1 MAENEEKK
9 SRRALL
15 NERLAAKYPDLN
27 IGDDEAV
34 SERIGADY
42 DDMESQLNGYRDRE
56 TRLTELMS
64 NNPRAALF
72 ISDMAKG
79 ADPMVA
85 WIERLGRENIME
97 LLDDPKKRE
106 AYAEANRKYVER
118 VAEEKRLEEEYE
130 KNFAESLAN
139 LQQFQQERGLSDE
152 QIDAAYDLV
161 TKIGIDAINGK
172 VSVESVDMALKAL
185 HHDTD
190 VESARE
196 EGEVAA
202 RNQKIVEQRR
212 RAKGS
217 DGVRVL
223 GGANNK
229 AGTSQDEDDGE
240 LVRYARSIGI
250 KV

>member
-1 MAENEEKK
+1 MADTEEKK

-42 DDMESQLNGYRDRE
+42 DDMEGQLNGYRDRE
-56 TRLTELMS
+56 SKLTDMFS

-72 ISDMAKG
+72 ITDMAKG

-97 LLDDPKKRE
+97 LLDDPEKRE
-106 AYAEANRKYVER
+106 AYAEANRKYMER

-130 KNFAESLAN
+130 KNLAESLAN

-196 EGEVAA
+196 EGEVAG

-217 DGVRVL
+217 DGVRAL
-223 GGANNK
+223 GGANNM
-229 AGTSQDEDDGE
+229 AETSEPKRKTVLQM
-240 LVRYARSIGI
+240 AREEERGF
-250 KV
+250 

>member
-1 MAENEEKK
+1 M
-9 SRRALL
+9 L
-15 NERLAAKYPDLN
+15 NERLQTRYPDLN
-27 IGDDEAV
+27 IADDEAV

-42 DDMESQLNGYRDRE
+42 DDMEGQLNGYRDRE

-79 ADPMVA
+79 ADPMTA
-85 WIERLGRENIME
+85 WIERLGSENIME
-97 LLDDPKKRE
+97 LLNDPEKRE

-130 KNFAESLAN
+130 KNLAESLAN
-139 LQQFQQERGLSDE
+139 LRQFQQERGLSDE

-185 HHDTD
+185 HHDVD

-212 RAKGS
+212 RAKSG

-223 GGANNK
+223 GGANNVAEEQLPK
-229 AGTSQDEDDGE
+229 RKSIIQM
-240 LVRYARSIGI
+240 AREEEMNQ
-250 KV
+250 

>member
-1 MAENEEKK
+1 MADTEVKK
-9 SRRALL
+9 TKRALL
-15 NERLAAKYPDLN
+15 NERLQTRYPDLN
-27 IGDDEAV
+27 IADDEAV

-42 DDMESQLNGYRDRE
+42 DDMEGQLNGYRDRE

-79 ADPMVA
+79 ADPMTA

-97 LLDDPKKRE
+97 LLNDPEKRE

-130 KNFAESLAN
+130 KNLAESLAK

-152 QIDAAYDLV
+152 QIDEAYDLV
-161 TKIGIDAINGK
+161 TKIGIDALNGK

-212 RAKGS
+212 RAKSG
-217 DGVRVL
+217 DGVRAL
-223 GGANNK
+223 GGANNVAEPEREK
-229 AGTSQDEDDGE
+229 TIFDD
-240 LVRYARSIGI
+240 LPKR
-250 KV
+250 KF

>member
-56 TRLTELMS
+56 AKLTELFS

-79 ADPMVA
+79 ADPMTA

-97 LLDDPKKRE
+97 LLDDPEKRE
-106 AYAEANRKYVER
+106 AYAEANRKYMER

-130 KNFAESLAN
+130 KNLAESLAN
-139 LQQFQQERGLSDE
+139 LQQFQLERGLSDE

-161 TKIGIDAINGK
+161 TKIGIDALNGK

-196 EGEVAA
+196 EGEVAG

-212 RAKGS
+212 RAKS
-217 DGVRVL
+217 DDGVRAL
-223 GGANNK
+223 TGANNVAAEQFPK
-229 AGTSQDEDDGE
+229 RKSIIQM
-240 LVRYARSIGI
+240 AREEEMNQ
-250 KV
+250 

>member
-34 SERIGADY
+34 SERIRADY
-42 DDMESQLNGYRDRE
+42 DDMEGQLNGYRDRE
-56 TRLTELMS
+56 AKLTELFS

-79 ADPMVA
+79 ADPIVA

-97 LLDDPKKRE
+97 LLDDPEKRE
-106 AYAEANRKYVER
+106 AYAEANRKYMER
-118 VAEEKRLEEEYE
+118 VAEENRLAEEYE
-130 KNFAESLAN
+130 KNLAESLAK

-152 QIDAAYDLV
+152 QIDEAYDLV
-161 TKIGIDAINGK
+161 TKIGIDALNGK

-196 EGEVAA
+196 EGEVAG

-212 RAKGS
+212 RAKGG
-217 DGVRVL
+217 DGVRAL
-223 GGANNK
+223 GGANNSSTRGNEK
-229 AGTSQDEDDGE
+229 EPDILDFALEAS
-240 LVRYARSIGI
+240 R
-250 KV
+250 K

>member
-1 MAENEEKK
+1 MAENEVKK
-9 SRRALL
+9 TNRELL
-15 NERLAAKYPDLN
+15 NERLAARYPDLDIAN
-27 IGDDEAV
+27 DEAV

-42 DDMESQLNGYRDRE
+42 DDMEGQLSGYRDRE
-56 TRLTELMS
+56 SKLTDMFS

-72 ISDMAKG
+72 ITDMAKG

-97 LLDDPKKRE
+97 LLDDPEKRE

-118 VAEEKRLEEEYE
+118 VAEEARLAEEYD
-130 KNFAESLAN
+130 KNLAESLAN

-185 HHDTD
+185 HHDMD

-196 EGEVAA
+196 EGEVAG

-212 RAKGS
+212 RAKGG
-217 DGVRVL
+217 DGVRTL
-223 GGANNK
+223 GGANNM
-229 AGTSQDEDDGE
+229 AGTSEPKRKTVLQM
-240 LVRYARSIGI
+240 AREEEQGF
-250 KV
+250 